1 MLDSVLSSPL
11 PEGDV
16 LDSVFLLSLPE
27 GDVLSFIFYPE
38 GHVLDSVLSSIST
51 RGTCVRLGFIF
62 YLYQREMC

>member
-1 MLDSVLSSPL
+1 MLDSVLSSISTRGRCVRL
-11 PEGDV
+11 G
-16 LDSVFLLSLPE
+16 
-27 GDVLSFIFYPE
+27 FIFYPLPE